1 MNIPLRNVKIVACFF
16 VKLNSKVLWA
26 NDAFTNMLTPVQTCS
41 LPHVGAFMGS
51 NQLLR
56 DPVPTC
62 ADGEPLDRVRQHART
77 TTTLPLL
84 CEPLR
89 TDCSGA
95 GTAYVLNQ
103 NVLTEIVAPGLTSD
117 CLGGVSTKDWTCC
130 SVSTVFLLFT
140 AFFSPVF
147 AASLPSFFE
156 FNF

>member
-1 MNIPLRNVKIVACFF
+1 
-16 VKLNSKVLWA
+16 
-26 NDAFTNMLTPVQTCS
+26 
-41 LPHVGAFMGS
+41 MGS

-117 CLGGVSTKDWTCC
+117 CF
-130 SVSTVFLLFT
+130 FLMLSGILD
-140 AFFSPVF
+140 FFSALIFVF
-147 AASLPSFFE
+147 KFCVFVLCIF
-156 FNF
+156 